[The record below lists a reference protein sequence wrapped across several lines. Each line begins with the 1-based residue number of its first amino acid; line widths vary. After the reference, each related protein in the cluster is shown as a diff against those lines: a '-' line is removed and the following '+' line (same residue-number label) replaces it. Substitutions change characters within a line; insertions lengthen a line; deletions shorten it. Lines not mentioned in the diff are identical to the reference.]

1 MYFCSLFVFR
11 VEALNPLFHPIF
23 YVVGAYQSDMG
34 DMRFSGSHV
43 QVRNFAVKVERCLA
57 LASVFVLH
65 SFSNSNKRRKFFLDW
80 RRKIC

>member
-43 QVRNFAVKVERCLA
+43 QVRNLLSKLKG
-57 LASVFVLH
+57 VL
-65 SFSNSNKRRKFFLDW
+65 R
-80 RRKIC
+80 